1 MSVSNLKENTDAK
14 GVFYIKENNHQIA
27 GFISKINRHSHIEHI
42 IDATFFSWLYS
53 NRSYPELTTPFF
65 YNNVA
70 AEKKKIPLNIAQAEV
85 QFRKN

>member
-1 MSVSNLKENTDAK
+1 MSVSNLKENADVK

-65 YNNVA
+65 
-70 AEKKKIPLNIAQAEV
+70 L
-85 QFRKN
+85 

>member
-1 MSVSNLKENTDAK
+1 MCVSNLKENADVK
-14 GVFYIKENNHQIA
+14 GVFYIKENNHQIKL
-27 GFISKINRHSHIEHI
+27 IDIHILSILLTLH
-42 IDATFFSWLYS
+42 FFSWLYS
-53 NRSYPELTTPFF
+53 NCSYPELTTPFF